1 MAKRKEIKW
10 RWEARGTMI
19 GRQNGIIFRI
29 YHPWDMPE
37 REHTVSC
44 YDTKGSARTIS
55 TAGYRK
61 FTWEEAVEF
70 CQAIAAG
77 EIDLEDLRAEF
88 AAIEAERER
97 QALRKAVE
105 EAKECWNWRRCG
117 ETWEAWDTT
126 RSWDLNAGRAG
137 RMGPDGK
144 GTAQAAAYID
154 GQPVQYAGEI
164 TLPEITAAP
173 EQMESTEAPPLLAS
187 MGFTME
193 QFNETARFMAEAFGI
208 FCDKL
213 AEATR
218 AMVDAWEAIRAA
230 EEFRKALRWA
240 EAANRPLAARYHH
253 TKKKRIRKKYA
264 KRILAW
270 YREEIL

>member
-1 MAKRKEIKW
+1 
-10 RWEARGTMI
+10 
-19 GRQNGIIFRI
+19 
-29 YHPWDMPE
+29 
-37 REHTVSC
+37 
-44 YDTKGSARTIS
+44 
-55 TAGYRK
+55 
-61 FTWEEAVEF
+61 
-70 CQAIAAG
+70 
-77 EIDLEDLRAEF
+77 
-88 AAIEAERER
+88 
-97 QALRKAVE
+97 
-105 EAKECWNWRRCG
+105 
-117 ETWEAWDTT
+117 
-126 RSWDLNAGRAG
+126 
-137 RMGPDGK
+137 MGPDGK
-144 GTAQAAAYID
+144 GTAQAAVYID

-187 MGFTME
+187 MGFTVE
-193 QFNETARFMAEAFGI
+193 QFNEAARFMAEAFGI

-230 EEFRKALRWA
+230 E
-240 EAANRPLAARYHH
+240 ANRPLAARYHH

>member
-105 EAKECWNWRRCG
+105 EAKE
-117 ETWEAWDTT
+117 
-126 RSWDLNAGRAG
+126 
-137 RMGPDGK
+137 
-144 GTAQAAAYID
+144 
-154 GQPVQYAGEI
+154 
-164 TLPEITAAP
+164 
-173 EQMESTEAPPLLAS
+173 
-187 MGFTME
+187 
-193 QFNETARFMAEAFGI
+193 
-208 FCDKL
+208 
-213 AEATR
+213 
-218 AMVDAWEAIRAA
+218 
-230 EEFRKALRWA
+230 FRGHL
-240 EAANRPLAARYHH
+240 EAAGISLQHPAGTGGATGKPGKPGTQRAPG
-253 TKKKRIRKKYA
+253 I
-264 KRILAW
+264 
-270 YREEIL
+270 

>member
-105 EAKECWNWRRCG
+105 EAKEFRGHLEAAGISYNTCWNWRRCG

-144 GTAQAAAYID
+144 GTAKAAVYID

-164 TLPEITAAP
+164 TLPEIVAVP
-173 EQMESTEAPPLLAS
+173 EQVESMEEPPLLAS
-187 MGFTME
+187 MGLRWNSSMKRP
-193 QFNETARFMAEAFGI
+193 ALWRKRSVI

-218 AMVDAWEAIRAA
+218 AW
-230 EEFRKALRWA
+230 
-240 EAANRPLAARYHH
+240 
-253 TKKKRIRKKYA
+253 
-264 KRILAW
+264 
-270 YREEIL
+270 